1 MSNTQKT
8 QMASSIGLSLWALA
22 LFSTSLVAVSQVPG
36 VSDIVKVADIA
47 REKDIVWLS
56 MVTTI
61 VATLYSAWL
70 NWRKDKQT
78 EAITLALV
86 ESAKATQQMADFV
99 EELRGDLNVKR

>member
-1 MSNTQKT
+1 
-8 QMASSIGLSLWALA
+8 MASSIGLSLWALA

-36 VSDIVKVADIA
+36 VSEIVKVADIA

-78 EAITLALV
+78 EAITSELV
-86 ESAKATQQMADFV
+86 ESAKATQQMANSV

>member
-36 VSDIVKVADIA
+36 VSEIVKVADIA

-70 NWRKDKQT
+70 NWRKDKQN
-78 EAITLALV
+78 EAITSALV
-86 ESAKATQQMADFV
+86 ESAKATQQMANAV

>member
-36 VSDIVKVADIA
+36 VSEIVKVADIA

-78 EAITLALV
+78 EAITSALV
-86 ESAKATQQMADFV
+86 ESAKATQQMANSV
-99 EELRGDLNVKR
+99 EELRCDLNVKR

>member
-36 VSDIVKVADIA
+36 VSEIVKVADIA

-78 EAITLALV
+78 EAITSALV
-86 ESAKATQQMADFV
+86 ESAKATQQMANSV
-99 EELRGDLNVKR
+99 EVLRGDLNVKR

>member
-22 LFSTSLVAVSQVPG
+22 MFSTSLVAVSQVPG

-78 EAITLALV
+78 EAITSALV
-86 ESAKATQQMADFV
+86 ESAKATQQMANSV

>member
-8 QMASSIGLSLWALA
+8 QMASSIGLSLWSLA

>member
-1 MSNTQKT
+1 MSNTHKT
-8 QMASSIGLSLWALA
+8 QIASSVGFSLCALA
-22 LFSTSLVAVSQVPG
+22 MFSTSLVAVSQVPG

-78 EAITLALV
+78 EAITSALV
-86 ESAKATQQMADFV
+86 ESAKATQQMANSV